1 MNHEA
6 IKQVIYEQHAIIRS
20 AVINERAYTFEP
32 NANYILTGLRRSGKS
47 TLLFSIVQK
56 LIADGADWNQIVYVN
71 FEDERLVEFELAD
84 FSDLVEVSSELS
96 DKTPYFFLDEVQ
108 CVDGWERFARR
119 MADAKEHVYITGSNS
134 KMLSSEMEA
143 RLGGRYLS
151 KVIMPYNFKEYLTAR
166 QIPYNDE
173 ALYTSKGI
181 GRLKKASEELM
192 HDGGFPESLDF
203 IDKRVYVENVYQ
215 KVLLGD
221 IALRNDIRKV
231 TGLRILMKKIA
242 ETICSEISYSKL
254 YRVVNGIGVK
264 ISKDSIISYIEYAKQ
279 AYLLFSLENYFAKF
293 TERESTPKY
302 YFEDNGLL
310 NLFLINKD
318 TALLENIVAVALKRS
333 CREAFYYLKS
343 EKTSIDIDFY
353 VPEEATAIQV
363 AYSIL
368 DTAAYDREV
377 NNLLKLADSFPEAKR
392 LCIVTLGEEKIIQ
405 QHGVKIEVI
414 PLYRFLLE
422 R

>member
-1 MNHEA
+1 MNHEV

-108 CVDGWERFARR
+108 NVDGWERFARR

-134 KMLSSEMEA
+134 KMLSAEMEA

-333 CREAFYYLKS
+333 CREEFYYLKS

-368 DTAAYDREV
+368 ETAAYDREV

>member
-1 MNHEA
+1 MNHEV

-32 NANYILTGLRRSGKS
+32 NAKYILTGLRRSGKS

-96 DKTPYFFLDEVQ
+96 DQTPYFFLDEVQ
-108 CVDGWERFARR
+108 NVDGWERFARR

-368 DTAAYDREV
+368 ETAAYDREV

>member
-1 MNHEA
+1 MNHEV

-108 CVDGWERFARR
+108 NVDGWERFARR

>member
-1 MNHEA
+1 MNHEV

-96 DKTPYFFLDEVQ
+96 DQTPYFFLDEVQ
-108 CVDGWERFARR
+108 NVDGWERFARR

-231 TGLRILMKKIA
+231 TSLRILMKKIA
-242 ETICSEISYSKL
+242 ETVCSEISYSKL
-254 YRVVNGIGVK
+254 HHVISGIGVK

-279 AYLLFSLENYFAKF
+279 AYLLFSVGNYFAKF

-318 TALLENIVAVALKRS
+318 TALLENIVAAALKRS
-333 CREAFYYLKS
+333 CRETFYYLKS
-343 EKTSIDIDFY
+343 EKTGIDIDFY

-368 DTAAYDREV
+368 ETAAYDREV
-377 NNLLKLADSFPEAKR
+377 NNLLKLADAFPEAKR

-405 QHGVKIEVI
+405 QHGVKIEVM

>member
-1 MNHEA
+1 M
-6 IKQVIYEQHAIIRS
+6 
-20 AVINERAYTFEP
+20 
-32 NANYILTGLRRSGKS
+32 
-47 TLLFSIVQK
+47 QK

-108 CVDGWERFARR
+108 NVDGWERFARR

-368 DTAAYDREV
+368 ETAAYDREV

>member
-1 MNHEA
+1 MNHEV

-108 CVDGWERFARR
+108 NVDGWERFARR

-353 VPEEATAIQV
+353 VQEEATAIQV

-368 DTAAYDREV
+368 ETAAYDREV

>member
-1 MNHEA
+1 MSY
-6 IKQVIYEQHAIIRS
+6 KIYTDAS
-20 AVINERAYTFEP
+20 ADV
-32 NANYILTGLRRSGKS
+32 
-47 TLLFSIVQK
+47 
-56 LIADGADWNQIVYVN
+56 
-71 FEDERLVEFELAD
+71 
-84 FSDLVEVSSELS
+84 
-96 DKTPYFFLDEVQ
+96 
-108 CVDGWERFARR
+108 
-119 MADAKEHVYITGSNS
+119 
-134 KMLSSEMEA
+134 
-143 RLGGRYLS
+143 
-151 KVIMPYNFKEYLTAR
+151 
-166 QIPYNDE
+166 
-173 ALYTSKGI
+173 
-181 GRLKKASEELM
+181 SEELM

-368 DTAAYDREV
+368 ETAAYDREV